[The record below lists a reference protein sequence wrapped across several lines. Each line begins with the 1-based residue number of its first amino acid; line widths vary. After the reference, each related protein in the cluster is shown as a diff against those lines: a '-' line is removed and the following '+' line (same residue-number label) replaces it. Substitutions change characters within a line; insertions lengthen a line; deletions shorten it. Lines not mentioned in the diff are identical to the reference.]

1 LLATFARLP
10 SCVEFKKG
18 FVLYLYLGYLFV
30 HLPPL
35 IIKLFEASVSFSAI
49 LFSIVVIFIWSFIPF
64 LGYCLAKLFNA
75 KGVANKYLL
84 FTFGVGIWLI
94 ENSLFYFDFLT
105 NSQTIMGTLV
115 AFFLFFIVAFIPVN
129 KSDVYK
135 DQNEK

>member
-1 LLATFARLP
+1 M
-10 SCVEFKKG
+10 
-18 FVLYLYLGYLFV
+18 YLYLGYLFV

-75 KGVANKYLL
+75 KGAANKYIL
-84 FTFGVGIWLI
+84 FTFGIGIWLI

-105 NSQTIMGTLV
+105 NNQTIIGTFV
-115 AFFLFFIVAFIPVN
+115 AFFLFFIVAYISTN
-129 KSDVYK
+129 KSDVYREE
-135 DQNEK
+135 NEK